1 MLIAIVVMNCSYLVS
16 KPRYW
21 RRKFELEAKEFESLG
36 HLKMRL
42 HLTHT
47 TNHQNMRKKI
57 SRKSELVLELKQMLE
72 NVGVG
77 FHLLPQELHVHHISP
92 LAFSPT
98 AGVILP
104 SAT

>member
-1 MLIAIVVMNCSYLVS
+1 MNCSFLES

-47 TNHQNMRKKI
+47 TNHQNMGKKI
-57 SRKSELVLELKQMLE
+57 SRKSELVLELKEMLE
-72 NVGVG
+72 KVGVG
-77 FHLLPQELHVHHISP
+77 FHLLPQELHVHHTSP
-92 LAFSPT
+92 PAFSPT
-98 AGVILP
+98 AGATLP
-104 SAT
+104 SAS